1 MSSFALTGKA
11 KADLKGIASY
21 TEQRWGKAQ
30 RNLYIKQMDE
40 AFHKLAEAPLTGKVC
55 DYIKEGYR
63 KFPQGSHV
71 IFYRRLNGGMIE
83 IVRILHKS
91 MDVDSKLLNT

>member
-1 MSSFALTGKA
+1 MRSFALTGKA
-11 KADLKGIASY
+11 KADLKDIASY

-30 RNLYIKQMDE
+30 RNLYVKQMDE
-40 AFHKLAEAPLTGKVC
+40 AFRQLAKVPLTGKAC
-55 DYIKEGYR
+55 EYIKEDYR

-71 IFYRRLNGGMIE
+71 IFYRRINGGKIE

-91 MDVDSKLLNT
+91 MDVDSNFINP